1 MSKKIAVFCDFDGTI
16 TEKDNIIAIMKKFAP
31 PEWELLKDD
40 ILSERMSIREGVGRL
55 FSLLPSSKKEE
66 IITYAIENVK
76 IREGFADFVKF
87 LKEQNI
93 PLYIVSGGIDFFVH
107 PILETYGPFAGVYCN
122 VADFSGEYI
131 NILWPNACDEQCE
144 NDCGCCKPSII
155 RSLKEDFYKVV
166 IGDSVTDL
174 QAAKQA
180 DLVIAR
186 ELLLEKSEEYGLNYR
201 EFVTFYDVNKHMS
214 QVEELIG

>member
-201 EFVTFYDVNKHMS
+201 EFVTFYDVIKHMS

>member
-16 TEKDNIIAIMKKFAP
+16 TEKDNIIAIMKRFAP
-31 PEWELLKDD
+31 PEWEALKDA
-40 ILSERMSIREGVGRL
+40 ILSERISIREGVGKL

-66 IITYAIENVK
+66 IIKYAIENVK
-76 IREGFADFVKF
+76 IREGFPDFVKF
-87 LKEQNI
+87 LKEQDI
-93 PLYIVSGGIDFFVH
+93 PLYIVSGGIDFFVY
-107 PILETYGPFAGVYCN
+107 PILQAYGPFSGVYCN
-122 VADFSGEYI
+122 AADFSGEYI
-131 NILWPNACDEQCE
+131 NILWPNACDEQCQ

-155 RSLKEDFYKVV
+155 RGLKEDFYKVV

-186 ELLLEKSEEYGLNYR
+186 EFLLEKSKEYGLNHR
-201 EFVTFYDVNKHMS
+201 EFVDFYDVIKHMS
-214 QVEELIG
+214 KVEELIG